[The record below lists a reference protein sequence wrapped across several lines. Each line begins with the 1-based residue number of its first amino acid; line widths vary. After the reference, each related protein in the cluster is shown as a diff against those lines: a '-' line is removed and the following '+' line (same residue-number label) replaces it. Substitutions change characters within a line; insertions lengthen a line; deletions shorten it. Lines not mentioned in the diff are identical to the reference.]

1 MAIIKGTKKGRVEI
15 DLRGPQG
22 NAFYLLGTAKQYAK
36 QLGYS
41 EKLTSELINEMQS
54 SDYDNLIEV
63 FDRHFGDFVDLIK

>member
-15 DLRGPQG
+15 DLQGPQG
-22 NAFYLLGTAKQYAK
+22 NAFYLLSTATQYAK

-41 EKLTSELINEMQS
+41 EKLTRELINEMQS
-54 SDYDNLIEV
+54 SDYANLIEV